1 MKDQAWRELQLRAS
15 ICPGAETAWDPP
27 ETATHWK
34 AMHDCKDELR
44 GLISQ
49 ARAAIGS
56 VHNDKTLSAVGQREK
71 RQQIVE
77 RAVSVLQQSTAL
89 SKAAEAYENQMAKWH
104 RKIADVLKP
113 AKTEAE
119 VGLHAEIRKHVASL
133 KGQERMR
140 FLEKHGSDIAVAS
153 ALFEAPAFLSGVNDA
168 ELALV
173 RHKIEQAHLPPEI
186 AEAKA
191 KTSRAWEELERAARL
206 APSLVLQFAG
216 MKQLPRHTNPSE
228 PNAKAKATTPYW
240 SKPTAT
246 TVNNASKPAPAP
258 DWA

>member
-1 MKDQAWRELQLRAS
+1 MLHEPCDDGTALLQHVEGVRRVALLGEYDANAALADCEIALPVGISGVGLSREA
-15 ICPGAETAWDPP
+15 
-27 ETATHWK
+27 
-34 AMHDCKDELR
+34 
-44 GLISQ
+44 
-49 ARAAIGS
+49 
-56 VHNDKTLSAVGQREK
+56 
-71 RQQIVE
+71 IVE
-77 RAVSVLQQSTAL
+77 RAVSDLQQSTAL

-153 ALFEAPAFLSGVNDA
+153 SLFEAPAFLSGVNDA

-173 RHKIEQAHLPPEI
+173 RNKIEMTHLPPEVV
-186 AEAKA
+186 EARA
-191 KTSRAWEELERAARL
+191 KTGRAWAELERAARL
-206 APSLVLQFAG
+206 APSLILQFAG
-216 MKQLPRHTNPSE
+216 IKQLRRHNNEPPSK
-228 PNAKAKATTPYW
+228 PKPKTKAATPHW
-240 SKPTAT
+240 SKPKAATAN
-246 TVNNASKPAPAP
+246 VPKPAAP